1 MYFYHITPT
10 HVLAYVWTLVIT
22 KKYVLDRNSRVR
34 NYIRYLMTNSSYIIT
49 ISDTKYMLNKF
60 ILFFSEQWYPVEYQH
75 YDCNTHGHNII
86 NIIAHHSDKEN
97 RTFLLVLHTRP
108 RVLGNKDDSLN
119 GVLIELLLSHLKTSG
134 NLYEDTTPCTT
145 K

>member
-1 MYFYHITPT
+1 MPKNYINITNI
-10 HVLAYVWTLVIT
+10 VIFWFCLALYVRCISIT
-22 KKYVLDRNSRVR
+22 TSHTNSCISVRMKKHVLDRNSRVR

-49 ISDTKYMLNKF
+49 ISDTKYMLNTF

-86 NIIAHHSDKEN
+86 NIIAHHSDKED

-108 RVLGNKDDSLN
+108 HV
-119 GVLIELLLSHLKTSG
+119 SG
-134 NLYEDTTPCTT
+134 N
-145 K
+145 